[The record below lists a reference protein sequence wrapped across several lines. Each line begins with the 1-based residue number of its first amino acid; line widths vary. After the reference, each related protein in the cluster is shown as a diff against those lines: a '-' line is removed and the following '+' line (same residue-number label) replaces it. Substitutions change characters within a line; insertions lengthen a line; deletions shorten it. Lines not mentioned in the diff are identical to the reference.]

1 MAVDAG
7 RSKVTIAPVHHILPL
22 TTIIRERL
30 LPIKGTVLVRVGQ
43 KVSSA
48 DVVAEATWA
57 REHILLDVARTLSMT
72 PDAADKLIRC
82 KSGDKVTAGTVIAV
96 GRGLLPKTIKSPR
109 EGRVV
114 AAGGGQV
121 LLESGESR
129 MELRAGISGNVTQI
143 IADRG
148 VEIQTTGALI
158 QGVWGNG
165 RVDTGV
171 MINLAEKQDTVL
183 TASRLDVSMRGSI
196 LIVGLVKDDAALL
209 AAADL
214 PVRGLIVGSFSP
226 SLVPAARE
234 MRYPIVLTEGFG
246 ALPMN
251 SAAYRLITT
260 NAKREA
266 TLNAENLDRYS
277 GTRPEIIIPLP
288 ASNPPAIP
296 HDVDVFAPGQ
306 TVRLRRQPAAGQI
319 GSIVELP
326 DGLAMFPSGLR
337 AAAASVRLENG
348 EQLLVPLVNL
358 EVVG

>member
-1 MAVDAG
+1 
-7 RSKVTIAPVHHILPL
+7 VTVAPVHHILPL
-22 TTIIRERL
+22 TTVVRERL
-30 LPIKGTVLVRVGQ
+30 LPVKGTVLARLGQ
-43 KVSSA
+43 KVNSA

-57 REHILLDVARTLSMT
+57 REHIFLDVARTLNIS
-72 PDAADKLIRC
+72 PDAADRLIRC
-82 KSGDKVTAGTVIAV
+82 KAGDKLSAGAV
-96 GRGLLPKTIKSPR
+96 VASGRGFMPKVIKAPS

-129 MELRAGISGNVTQI
+129 LELRAGITGIVTQI
-143 IADRG
+143 IPDRG

-165 RVDTGV
+165 RMDTGV
-171 MINLAEKQDTVL
+171 MINLAEKPDMVL

-196 LIVGLVKDDAALL
+196 LVVGEVKEADALL

-214 PVRGLIVGSFSP
+214 PVRGLIVGSLFP
-226 SLVPAARE
+226 SLISAARE

-266 TLNAENLDRYS
+266 TLNAEAFDRYS
-277 GTRPEIIIPLP
+277 GSRPEVIIPLP
-288 ASNPPAIP
+288 ASTAPAVP
-296 HDVDVFAPGQ
+296 HDVEAFAPGQ
-306 TVRLRRQPAAGQI
+306 TVRLRRQPAAGLI
-319 GSIVELP
+319 GIILGLH
-326 DGLAMFPSGLR
+326 DGLTMFPSGLR
-337 AAAASVRLENG
+337 AAAAEVKLENG
-348 EQLLVPLVNL
+348 EQLLIPLVNL

>member
-1 MAVDAG
+1 MTV
-7 RSKVTIAPVHHILPL
+7 APVHHILPL
-22 TTIIRERL
+22 ATVIRERL
-30 LPIKGTVLVRVGQ
+30 LPIKGTVLARMGQ
-43 KVSSA
+43 KVNSA
-48 DVVAEATWA
+48 DIVAEALWA
-57 REHILLDVARTLSMT
+57 REHTFLDVARTLNVS
-72 PDAADKLIRC
+72 PDAADRLIRC
-82 KSGDKVTAGTVIAV
+82 KAGDKVPAGAVIAM
-96 GRGLLPKTIKSPR
+96 GRGLLPKTLKAPR
-109 EGRVV
+109 DGRVV

-171 MINLAEKQDTVL
+171 MINLADKPDTTL

-196 LIVGLVKDDAALL
+196 LIAGEVKEEAALL
-209 AAADL
+209 GAAEL
-214 PVRGLIVGSFSP
+214 PVRGLILGSLFP
-226 SLVPAARE
+226 SLIPVARE

-266 TLNAENLDRYS
+266 TVSAEAFDRYS
-277 GTRPEIIIPLP
+277 GARPEIIIPLP
-288 ASNPPAIP
+288 ASNPPPIP
-296 HDVDVFAPGQ
+296 HDVEAFAPGQ
-306 TVRLRRQPAAGQI
+306 TVRLLRQPAAGQI
-319 GSIVELP
+319 ASIVGLH
-326 DGLAMFPSGLR
+326 DGLATFPSGLR
-337 AAAASVRLENG
+337 AAAAEVQLENG
-348 EQLLVPLVNL
+348 EKLLIPLVNL

>member
-1 MAVDAG
+1 MTV
-7 RSKVTIAPVHHILPL
+7 APVHHILPL
-22 TTIIRERL
+22 ATVIRERL
-30 LPIKGTVLVRVGQ
+30 LPIKGTVLARMGQ
-43 KVSSA
+43 KVNSA
-48 DVVAEATWA
+48 DVVAEALWA
-57 REHILLDVARTLSMT
+57 REHTFLDVARTLNVS

-82 KSGDKVTAGTVIAV
+82 KAGDKVPAGAVIAM
-96 GRGLLPKTIKSPR
+96 GRGLLPKTVKAPR
-109 EGRVV
+109 DGRVV

-171 MINLAEKQDTVL
+171 MINLADKPDTTL
-183 TASRLDVSMRGSI
+183 TAGRLDVSMRGSI
-196 LIVGLVKDDAALL
+196 LIAGEVKEEAALL
-209 AAADL
+209 AAAEL
-214 PVRGLIVGSFSP
+214 PVRGLILGSLFP
-226 SLVPAARE
+226 SLIPVARE

-266 TLNAENLDRYS
+266 TVSAEAFDRYS
-277 GTRPEIIIPLP
+277 GARPEIIIPLP
-288 ASNPPAIP
+288 ASNPPPIP
-296 HDVDVFAPGQ
+296 HDIEAFAPGQ
-306 TVRLRRQPAAGQI
+306 TVRLLRQPAAGQI
-319 GSIVELP
+319 ASIVGLH
-326 DGLAMFPSGLR
+326 DGLATFPSGLR
-337 AAAASVRLENG
+337 AAAAEVQLENG
-348 EQLLVPLVNL
+348 EKLLIPLVNL

>member
-1 MAVDAG
+1 MTV
-7 RSKVTIAPVHHILPL
+7 APVHHILPL
-22 TTIIRERL
+22 ATVIRERL
-30 LPIKGTVLVRVGQ
+30 LPIKGTVLARMGQ
-43 KVSSA
+43 KVNSA
-48 DVVAEATWA
+48 DVVAEALWA
-57 REHILLDVARTLSMT
+57 REHTFLDVARTLNVS

-82 KSGDKVTAGTVIAV
+82 KAGDKVPAGAVIAM
-96 GRGLLPKTIKSPR
+96 GRGLLPKTVKAPR
-109 EGRVV
+109 DGRVV

-171 MINLAEKQDTVL
+171 MINLADKPDTTL

-196 LIVGLVKDDAALL
+196 LIAGEVKEEAALL
-209 AAADL
+209 AAAEL
-214 PVRGLIVGSFSP
+214 PVRGLILGSLFP
-226 SLVPAARE
+226 SLIAVARE

-266 TLNAENLDRYS
+266 TVSAEAFDRYS
-277 GTRPEIIIPLP
+277 GARPEIIIPLP
-288 ASNPPAIP
+288 ASNPPPIP
-296 HDVDVFAPGQ
+296 HDVEAFAPGQ
-306 TVRLRRQPAAGQI
+306 TVRLLRQPAAGQI
-319 GSIVELP
+319 ASIVGLH
-326 DGLAMFPSGLR
+326 DGLATFPSGLR
-337 AAAASVRLENG
+337 AAAAEVQLENG
-348 EQLLVPLVNL
+348 EKLLIPLVNL